1 MFSEMRGRDRNL
13 GMGNAPARTLHAILQ
28 RRCILSQVPRG
39 TCPVYSTHD
48 QVLIYCVLIPT
59 EQLFTCLCTS
69 TTTGPQQGRNIL
81 RFHSLHCIM
90 HCIALDIMHCITL
103 FQPFF
108 SIATTSLMQ
117 PWATPAMHSIHA
129 TNKQNRWIS
138 NKTSWN
144 KGLNPLQIYMNIWI
158 YMKSPT

>member
-90 HCIALDIMHCITL
+90 HCIAYYALHHIVSAVVLNCYYIID
-103 FQPFF
+103 
-108 SIATTSLMQ
+108 ATVGNPRNSC
-117 PWATPAMHSIHA
+117 
-129 TNKQNRWIS
+129 NKQT
-138 NKTSWN
+138 K
-144 KGLNPLQIYMNIWI
+144 QMNFQQN
-158 YMKSPT
+158 